1 MESCTCKSTSLTK
14 KNTLNQLKEAT
25 LWEIMGNYIFKICLG
40 AGSRQYCRYT
50 KSPLGITPLKEIWE
64 SSRVKEN
71 LTSVGFEPTTS
82 GLDLP
87 MLYRL
92 SHEASAGAGR
102 GNLGSE
108 SWLMFI

>member
-1 MESCTCKSTSLTK
+1 MYVWVPEVG
-14 KNTLNQLKEAT
+14 NTAD
-25 LWEIMGNYIFKICLG
+25 
-40 AGSRQYCRYT
+40 
-50 KSPLGITPLKEIWE
+50 TPLEIWE
-64 SSRVKEN
+64 SPRVNEN

-92 SHEASAGAGR
+92 SYEASTGAGR

-108 SWLMFI
+108 SRLMYK

>member
-1 MESCTCKSTSLTK
+1 MPEVGSTADTPNPPFK
-14 KNTLNQLKEAT
+14 
-25 LWEIMGNYIFKICLG
+25 GNLG
-40 AGSRQYCRYT
+40 V
-50 KSPLGITPLKEIWE
+50 P
-64 SSRVKEN
+64 RVNEN

-92 SHEASAGAGR
+92 SNEASTGAGR

-108 SWLMFI
+108 SISISFEHLPRFTS